1 MADDKTKL
9 IINTKVKEDDKH
21 KIDEDAIVNK
31 CVDRVVEALTSL
43 QFR

>member
-1 MADDKTKL
+1 MEDDKSKL

-21 KIDEDAIVNK
+21 KLDEDAIVDK
-31 CVDRVVEALTSL
+31 CVDRVIEALTSL